1 MVFLLQADLK
11 PFFKRKLA
19 LGPVLG
25 CACCLILFGWLC
37 SRFYLEGK
45 GFTYLIEFG
54 EREHARYLP
63 QLRAVNHFELK
74 DSAGYDAQWYAQIAM
89 QPRLSDPAL
98 KGAVDQGAV
107 DSLPYRARRI
117 LLSWTAYALA
127 GGNAIWAMHIFS
139 VQNIFCW
146 FALAVL
152 LWRWWPP
159 NSWVNFFRW
168 AAVLYSFGLC
178 CSVRGSLTDG
188 PSLLLIVCA
197 AALVEAEKLWLAAAV
212 LGIAGLAR
220 ETNLLAGLMLIPPTY
235 RFRRSG
241 GTPVLLGLGAVA
253 AAPLI
258 LWVTT
263 LHFWI
268 GPALDPGSRNMAIP
282 FAGYLGKW
290 REIYG
295 VARTHGFDNIVEGDI
310 LVLIALTAQWLFIVL
325 RPRWS
330 ELWWRIAAPYA
341 VLAIFLGEAVWEG
354 YPGATARVLLPL
366 TAAFNFLV
374 PARRWWLLLFVA
386 GNLSVLI
393 SYDTLPPPGRE
404 SSVVTGPRK
413 LRIVP
418 ETGAIV
424 DVSFDGNWDDPEKSL
439 LEYWRWSTGDATIT
453 FHNPHPFA
461 VRADISFGLR
471 SNDDRVVG
479 ITMPGRTLWLGKLAG
494 GRLRPVLI
502 GDFVLAPG
510 ETSWKFETPTPALSP
525 APDTAKVAFSLR
537 NLRIALKTSQSPPD
551 AAGTSGR

>member
-374 PARRWWLLLFVA
+374 PLVAAPLRRGQSLGSHLVRHA
-386 GNLSVLI
+386 S
-393 SYDTLPPPGRE
+393 PA
-404 SSVVTGPRK
+404 GPRK
-413 LRIVP
+413 QRGDRTAQTAHRPGNRRDRRRQLRRELGRSGKIAARILAL
-418 ETGAIV
+418 EHRRRH
-424 DVSFDGNWDDPEKSL
+424 DHVSQSAPL
-439 LEYWRWSTGDATIT
+439 CR
-453 FHNPHPFA
+453 
-461 VRADISFGLR
+461 
-471 SNDDRVVG
+471 
-479 ITMPGRTLWLGKLAG
+479 PGRH
-494 GRLRPVLI
+494 
-502 GDFVLAPG
+502 FVWTQI
-510 ETSWKFETPTPALSP
+510 E
-525 APDTAKVAFSLR
+525 
-537 NLRIALKTSQSPPD
+537 
-551 AAGTSGR
+551 